1 MDRRKSLIL
10 AIAGALLFSPTLA
23 GAQKSTKVYRVGVL
37 NPGAVD
43 PDDPEWNEFV
53 AELARRGYVEGRNLA
68 FEKRSFDNDRPDL
81 LDKLAADLV
90 LLRVDVIYCRGGTVA
105 TLAAKKAT
113 STIPI
118 VFFGS
123 ADPVSLGLVA
133 SLAHPGGNVTG
144 SSLMNGNT
152 YPKALQYL
160 AEAAGTLHGVAF
172 IYPTGTSS
180 LPWYRSFVTTISTTA
195 EALGARVQFVDV
207 QTFGAL
213 EESVK
218 RFRSQGIDSAMLIGD
233 VGQVAPLKQIAAL
246 FVDYH
251 LPSVGPPTEGFLLQC
266 SPPVGPLAR
275 TSAKYVDKILQ
286 GEKPS
291 DLPVEQ
297 VTAIELVI
305 NLRTAKAL
313 DLNIPRS
320 LLLRADE
327 TIQ

>member
-1 MDRRKSLIL
+1 MDRRAFVGLVAASSLL
-10 AIAGALLFSPTLA
+10 LSPQTGSGQTAGKT
-23 GAQKSTKVYRVGVL
+23 YRVGVL
-37 NPGAVD
+37 NPGAAD
-43 PDDPEWNEFV
+43 GDDPEWNEFV

-68 FEKRSFDNDRPDL
+68 FEKRDFDNVRLDH

-90 LLRVDVIYCRGGTVA
+90 LLRVDVIYCRGGTAA

-123 ADPVSLGLVA
+123 ADPVLLGLVA

-160 AEAAGTLHGVAF
+160 AEAAGALHGVAF
-172 IYPTGTSS
+172 VHPFGTRS
-180 LPWYRSFVTTISTTA
+180 LPWYPGFVTSLSTTA
-195 EALGARVQFVDV
+195 GALGATVQFVDV
-207 QTFGAL
+207 QTFGDL
-213 EESVK
+213 EESVR
-218 RFRSQGIDSAMLIGD
+218 RFGSLGIDSAMLIGD
-233 VGQVAPLKQIAAL
+233 VGRVAPLKQVAAL
-246 FVDYH
+246 FVDYR

-266 SPPVGPLAR
+266 SPPLGPLAR
-275 TSAKYVDKILQ
+275 TSAKYVAKILQ

-297 VTAIELVI
+297 VTTIELVI
-305 NLRTAKAL
+305 NLKTAKAL
-313 DLNIPRS
+313 DLNIPQA
-320 LLLRADE
+320 LLMRADE
-327 TIQ
+327 VIR